1 MKLIVDFLGTPSE
14 SDIASIP
21 CAKTQ
26 KYIRSFPKKAGKN
39 LELYFPDASPL
50 GLIKLNHFYF

>member
-50 GLIKLNHFYF
+50 G